1 MITNTELFQKYM
13 QFRRTMHRH
22 GKEGCVPPM
31 GMRPVHPPMHGP
43 HGGPHGHHGP
53 HMRPHGMSR
62 ERLLVLIDEH
72 PDGIRQKDLA
82 MEEGINASSTSEVVN
97 RLEEDGYV
105 IRTVDESDRRA
116 TLLHLTELGK
126 ARAAE
131 IRDEKEA
138 VLEEL
143 FSPLSPSEKETL
155 AELLDKLNNR

>member
-1 MITNTELFQKYM
+1 
-13 QFRRTMHRH
+13 
-22 GKEGCVPPM
+22 
-31 GMRPVHPPMHGP
+31 
-43 HGGPHGHHGP
+43 
-53 HMRPHGMSR
+53 MSR

-72 PDGIRQKDLA
+72 PEGIRQKDLA
-82 MEEGINASSTSEVVN
+82 TEEGINASSTSEVVN

>member
-1 MITNTELFQKYM
+1 MPYFKTVLCLN
-13 QFRRTMHRH
+13 
-22 GKEGCVPPM
+22 GKEYF
-31 GMRPVHPPMHGP
+31 
-43 HGGPHGHHGP
+43 
-53 HMRPHGMSR
+53 
-62 ERLLVLIDEH
+62 LVSICF
-72 PDGIRQKDLA
+72 
-82 MEEGINASSTSEVVN
+82 NASSTSEVVN